1 MNTVELP
8 ALDGREPL
16 GFLAALGVLRVLTEE
31 SGIPARLSFSDAT
44 ACAYLHSPLQTIRDI
59 AEALAEVV
67 RSIEET
73 AVLPSIGPGFP
84 PASGIGKDPL
94 RWPRQEY
101 RQRASDIRH
110 THPLAADR
118 WLPSLT
124 TDLAIDAQ
132 GRGALSPFIAPSGQ
146 QKIRTFFEMPL
157 KAVRDN
163 PEYLHEALIRWR
175 RIEGFTG
182 EYLDHRVLRS
192 TADDP
197 EGRAGREIGVPGATW
212 LATMALPLFR
222 LTGDGQKVRS
232 TLWHRV
238 AGDHVMIWPLWKP
251 SLDVDAVCCLL
262 EHPTLKP
269 IDDQPT
275 VTTEQWQPLGVFSV
289 HGAHRQR
296 IAGRNFDGVLSP
308 LPVHVR

>member
-16 GFLAALGVLRVLTEE
+16 GFLAALGVLRVLAEE
-31 SGIPARLSFSDAT
+31 SGIPARLSFSDTT
-44 ACAYLHSPLQTIRDI
+44 ACALLHSPLPTTEDI
-59 AEALAEVV
+59 AEALAQVV
-67 RSIEET
+67 SSIEDG
-73 AVLPSIGPGFP
+73 AVLPGIGPGFP
-84 PASGIGKDPL
+84 PASGLGKDPL

-101 RQRASDIRH
+101 RQRAAALRR
-110 THPLAADR
+110 THPLAAER
-118 WLPSLT
+118 WLPCLT

-132 GRGALSPFIAPSGQ
+132 GRAALSPFLAPAGQ
-146 QKIRTFFEMPL
+146 QKIHTFFEKPL

-163 PEYLHEALIRWR
+163 PDYLHQALTRWR

-192 TADDP
+192 AADDP
-197 EGRAGREIGVPGATW
+197 QGRAGREAGVPGATW

-222 LTGDGQKVRS
+222 LTGDGQKLRS

-238 AGDHVMIWPLWKP
+238 ANTHIMIWPLWTP
-251 SLDVDAVCCLL
+251 ALDPDAIRCLL
-262 EHPTLKP
+262 ELPTFTPL
-269 IDDQPT
+269 DDRPT
-275 VTTEQWQPLGVFSV
+275 VSPSHWAALGVFSV

-296 IAGRNFDGVLSP
+296 IPGRNFDGVLSP
-308 LPVHVR
+308 LPIHIR